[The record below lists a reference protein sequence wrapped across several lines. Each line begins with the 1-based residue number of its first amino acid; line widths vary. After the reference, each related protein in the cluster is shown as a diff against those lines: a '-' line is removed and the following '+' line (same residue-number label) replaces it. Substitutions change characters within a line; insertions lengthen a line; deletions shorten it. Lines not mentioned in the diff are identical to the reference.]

1 MAKKKPAR
9 KKKSAKKPARPKKK
23 VILKKKLAPA
33 KSAAKKK
40 PARLKRK
47 SSSRKPA
54 EVTNATFEPNR
65 RGLGPGAGGQSG
77 DNQGLSRKESADSES
92 VEELSEEG
100 QEYEAEVISGVENA
114 RDPDQGEV
122 TTKEV
127 PEDDV
132 PSEYDDQD
140 Q

>member
-1 MAKKKPAR
+1 MAKKKSAS
-9 KKKSAKKPARPKKK
+9 KKKSAKKPASPKKK
-23 VILKKKLAPA
+23 AILQKKAQAKKITPKKLARR
-33 KSAAKKK
+33 KKTR
-40 PARLKRK
+40 PRA
-47 SSSRKPA
+47 PA
-54 EVTNATFEPNR
+54 EVSNPIVSPSR

-114 RDPDQGEV
+114 RDPDQGDV

-132 PSEYDDQD
+132 PTEYDDQ
-140 Q
+140 